1 MRSLIRSPST
11 GRVYANRESSVL
23 KSISAM
29 GYSRDALG
37 QIIETQRLAK
47 GLTQQQLG
55 DLAGYQAGAAVSIS
69 RVESGRIHP
78 GEARRADIAAAL
90 DLTLAE
96 LESAAEART
105 RDIAAGKVPA
115 GRAASSAAR
124 TGNLAERAKRLEQV
138 ARRRDAVHSEVVD
151 AFTDAYDRSL
161 KLFFMPL
168 VDISSGINSADE
180 PAGLPPDG
188 EPTTGAEA
196 EATARF
202 RLARGGVATVA
213 AAGAQFSAIGA
224 SKAVGQLAAYGALQA
239 VVSLGKA
246 GTGKKIADL
255 HGAPQLRAAKARVG
269 GGPKA
274 NGGGGIA
281 VGQKRLNGI
290 ATGVEWGLPVL
301 VTVVAETRRV
311 MKEQRL
317 TAELD
322 EFENNLKATRRGY
335 EAIEDI
341 FPRATAV
348 LDDIAVHGTRALNR
362 WAAHLGPLPWGSLDP
377 ANEQRYR
384 NFNELSACQVVAGAI
399 NVQELLE
406 STGQAQEDLIAA
418 IDEAVN
424 RAQAT
429 VSKLV

>member
-1 MRSLIRSPST
+1 M
-11 GRVYANRESSVL
+11 E
-23 KSISAM
+23 
-29 GYSRDALG
+29 YSRDALG
-37 QIIETQRLAK
+37 QIIEKHRVAK

-55 DLAGYQAGAAVSIS
+55 DLAKYQAGAAVSIS

-96 LESAAEART
+96 LESAAADRT
-105 RDIAAGKVPA
+105 REIAAGKVPA
-115 GRAASSAAR
+115 GRAATSAAR
-124 TGNLAERAKRLEQV
+124 AEDLAERAKRLEQE
-138 ARRRDAVHSEVVD
+138 ARRRDAVHCEVID

-161 KLFFMPL
+161 NQFFMPL
-168 VDISSGINSADE
+168 VDISSGIDSADQ
-180 PAGLPPDG
+180 PADPPPNS

-196 EATARF
+196 EATSRF

-213 AAGAQFSAIGA
+213 AAGAQFAALGA
-224 SKAVGQLAAYGALQA
+224 SGAVGQLAAYGALHG

-246 GTGKKIADL
+246 GTGKPIVDL
-255 HGAPQLRAAKARVG
+255 HGAPQLRAAKARLG

-281 VGQKRLNGI
+281 AGQKRLNGI

-301 VTVVAETRRV
+301 VTVLAETRRL

-322 EFENNLKATRRGY
+322 EFEASLKATRRGY
-335 EAIEDI
+335 EAIEETL
-341 FPRATAV
+341 PRATAV

-362 WAAHLGPLPWGSLDP
+362 WAAQLGPMPWASLAP
-377 ANEQRYR
+377 ADEQRYR
-384 NFNELSACQVVAGAI
+384 DFIELSTCQVVAGAI
-399 NVQELLE
+399 SIQELLQR
-406 STGQAQEDLIAA
+406 TGQAQEDLIAA

-429 VSKLV
+429 VAKLV